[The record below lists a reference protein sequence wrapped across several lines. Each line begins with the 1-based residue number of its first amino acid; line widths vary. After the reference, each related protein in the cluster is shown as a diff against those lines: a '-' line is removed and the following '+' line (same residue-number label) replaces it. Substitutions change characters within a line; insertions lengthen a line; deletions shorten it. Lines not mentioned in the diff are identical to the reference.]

1 MKYLEE
7 KTSNVSILVENQF
20 PDFVKE
26 TNGKFLNFVS
36 KYYESQES
44 KYQPL
49 DVVSNLVDYYN
60 IGYYRYDKLIK
71 STKLSSPLDIGNDLV
86 VGGVDTGLKT
96 TSAITVDNTIGFP
109 DKNGYIKIDS
119 EIIYYKS
126 KTSTQFLNCT
136 RGTKALVLNSVP
148 KSEVSLVNSVPST
161 HITGSVVEN
170 IAFGFANEFLQRIK
184 SELAPSIP
192 EVLDESL
199 DLSNFIKN
207 IKSFYSAKGSLNS
220 HRILFKI
227 LFNDRKFNIKFKP
240 RGSGAK
246 IDINNTYGNI
256 PDLTAVKISDGGSG
270 YDNRVDS
277 NGNFLNAPF
286 IDILGNGFGA
296 LDGDGLRKNKSAIM
310 EVSSITN
317 GSIDG
322 VTIVDTGEK
331 GSYKGG
337 ITARVRP
344 RAFYE
349 DQIVKNTSNTGSGRV
364 EYYDAKNDELILYD
378 VSGYFLPNDEIV
390 TTTREKARA
399 FIAQSYV
406 TPTTSRNGLEVK
418 GETQNIE
425 FPKEYTFKTSN
436 SSSNEKTILKCR
448 ILEGYT
454 LTNNTLPKVV
464 TLRQNSDKIFGVNG
478 VDIEVDDNIRLSG
491 DVFLFDVSTNKDVN
505 KIYLPGSSVIT
516 KNISNITDSSSN
528 FVVTVDDATKFPVT
542 NGIIHVSGKEIFY
555 KTRTVNQFFGC
566 EYLTD
571 IGQSSKRSFSLGV
584 KDKVVS
590 LARLRYN
597 VKWTTSTR
605 YFIGDYVYHNNN
617 VYYAKN
623 TGISGSTAPTHTEG
637 FKYDGLDDSV
647 QWQYAGK
654 NRLDHTL
661 QSGGVKFEILGLPG
675 SVVVETSGSLYSSN
689 KFNFTKYD
697 SPNVKAYNFTTS
709 EISDRLSLILGTNY
723 NWTRKSVLEESGDN
737 SQTINNIKSLPSYES
752 LIGFNTQYDYEDY
765 IYVAGSGIPRWW
777 KDIVNLNTASLSS
790 SDAKKVAFKN
800 QKLVTRWKKSG
811 LISDTQAIGIGRK
824 TKKLIGLN
832 LDAIQVNSYKGN
844 TISEGYIQ
852 KFFIGNN
859 GGEYPVVY
867 SEDGNGF
874 GYTTDF
880 SKFPKISLSDGSN
893 LSNTNN
899 FIRISASVKSIN
911 FNKLAEVWTSTTNLT
926 GFTSKPK
933 IEVINNNPIKKL
945 DFTSFTPVSTA
956 TSRLE
961 FTNHGLETSDRVTFT
976 SPSNYFKNI
985 KNNDILFVNKFNN
998 NEFSLHRT
1006 KSDALLGSNKVN
1018 LSFNNITSPK
1028 YTITSDQINPLN
1040 FEEAVL
1046 DLSYKNGVIDNI
1058 LIVNSGKGY
1067 IELPTIRISDGGK
1080 VQGNDTWY
1088 VDVPFSKNSER
1099 LVDFAGPLVSYYN
1112 FDKENFNELSARVLN
1127 TDNSVKTPGFTEHTV
1142 SYTTV
1147 PTATFNFGVNAKATA
1162 STSNGSIV
1170 SLSIV
1175 DNGTNYTIPPI
1186 VKISGGGG
1194 KDAAVTS
1201 IINSSGNV
1209 SGFKILNGGS
1219 GYVTEPKVEIIS
1231 AETIKASVSPK
1242 LREWTFNLVREL
1254 NALGRLDSYGG
1265 YVYDDGDEKPYSGSS
1280 KSSYKLI
1287 SYENDFP
1294 KDIDKKQYYLIQNTD
1309 KLLARYILEKA
1320 PLGYAD
1326 SVATA
1331 LGTTKDNLTQQQILD
1346 NFNLHSPAITVSY
1359 DGIPVYGSRRILKQ
1373 RNVPL
1378 ITDITNSGYSAQ
1390 FDEAKSMYRLKYDVV
1405 TSGTAG
1411 RTQVNYTDNDG
1422 NAQTAYVL
1430 ISRPGGPS
1438 ITDFP
1443 IGTFIED
1450 YFYDESSA
1458 TDDSLDKHNGRF
1470 SITPEFPTGRYCYF
1484 ATTKS
1489 FDPITDQIIADS
1501 GISFKGFP
1509 YFIGDE
1515 FASEYDDYMNT
1526 RCRTND
1532 RIPSFFKRS
1541 FEKDIDDIPGLFPG
1555 LIHNDEYP
1563 SEDDGSTRTVANLTS
1578 VSPGSVDSVIIENKG
1593 DNYRVG
1599 DRLVSNNERTFG
1611 SGFDAIVSKV
1621 GGKEIRKVEL
1631 SNDGLETTFT
1641 TNKEHGLAIN
1651 DFVYINYIQP
1661 SYSLLINLHNNFLS
1675 NPVSTSKI
1683 SELGNFVLNPSN
1695 GDVSEYNNFT
1705 FYKINLNFKYTYQL
1719 NIPANSDWKLTYD
1732 IDKTNEFFTLEDS
1745 PTNTIVLNANKL
1757 PNRLYLHI
1765 GQKIYEI
1772 NKTRDYFGIQKVI
1785 STEPKKFT
1793 IKTIESAS
1801 GYETENISYTAK
1813 SFGALGPIEEVSIT
1827 GSGSGYRKLPTI
1839 EKILKKG
1846 STTEIAG
1853 NGKAI
1858 IQTNSNT
1865 IGTLQKLEYSS
1876 VGSSLTSSST
1886 TDYYLNIPAT
1896 AKIVN
1901 NFEIYDVEILTGG
1914 KNYEETVTLL
1924 VNGVESNAIL
1934 EATVNLGTISAVKV
1948 IDGGFNY
1955 SEEPTIT
1962 VKPSSSTTLTV
1973 RGSGATF
1980 KAKIRRKSIT
1990 KGSKLTGNVNSILFP
2005 VPIESTVVSFDSIS
2019 SVLEFDEDAGQ
2030 FKDGDNIYYGGI
2042 LYGKIQSIRRTK
2054 AYAKVSPITN
2064 IIESRTDIS
2073 GKTSEYLQRLTDSNY
2088 YQDWSY
2094 SITSSR
2100 DTKEWKKSQDEN
2112 THPAGFK
2119 QFGKKIIER
2128 RKFFFKNPLDV
2139 FKSNL
2144 IFSPKI
2150 TGKIDSFVKLSPCG
2164 KQRLFLPNVA
2174 AFNIDSYI
2182 VGTESNAKGKVID
2195 KTETSIIIEL
2205 YDNVNFIIGEIIVP
2219 VSQEFVRGTSS
2230 ATNKLFNFWNGI
2242 FQEPGVSYDASS
2254 GSSITYVPRYTV
2266 GDSDK
2271 IIIHEITETVIVD
2284 GVAVADKYISLD
2296 SQTLPAGQNSISFR
2310 LNRVPYVVNSSNLE
2324 NFIVSI
2330 GGVVQNTGS
2339 MTASNNSILLGGS
2352 ASIDSKAFAI
2362 VHPKLSK
2369 LTFQS
2374 SNGNSGTHTITSGQT
2389 ITNDCQLL
2397 IFREGLLQSQ
2407 LVTNYTRSGNTIT
2420 LTGGEQIDSD
2430 ELFGWHFNG
2439 TITCSVTDGSTIN
2452 QNKLLRILNC
2462 ETTFFRQKIES
2473 NAEKRPE
2480 SLYELRKENISGTV
2494 ALNGASEITG
2504 FDTRFTYTTPRTS
2517 ESFIEVLDPI
2527 DFSGGHTSITLK
2539 KNGQNYSPEHGH
2551 ESLIVMV
2558 NNRTLQEGTDYTLAT
2573 GPHRISFT
2581 QAYTSSDKGTILDV
2595 HGSYVS
2601 KRLNNL
2607 QVLQDDTKTTFNLT
2621 HDGVPKYVNNISD
2634 IFVVRDG
2641 LLKIPVNNFVDH
2653 RNVTLESH
2661 TVNDNKITF
2670 LDSPAANENIK
2681 LAYFTRQL
2689 LPSYTKNVVLDRPS
2703 CFTGNISV
2711 FPITQLGDLVSPAN
2725 INNLFVIRNGV
2736 VQKPSTD
2743 FTISGDKLTFT
2754 TAPSHDETIEVFYS
2768 YDGLNQNIMLDNLT
2782 GINGSTTTHQLTN
2795 SGTAF
2800 TSASA
2805 AHELFVVRNGVVQNP
2820 TQDYTVSGSQITFT
2834 TALQTSESIHIIYV
2848 HAATE
2853 IGISSSTAVD
2863 TTTHEYTLASAA
2875 ASGDEN
2881 HYVVYADGVPNLYNK
2896 GFTFHN
2902 NRSKVRLTHRV
2913 GQVPTDVF
2921 IVKYTSVTTIDD
2933 VIDCPDG
2940 VRTRFRLLQSGANLT
2955 PSEIV
2960 QDADILIVRNGVVLE
2975 PGVQYTI
2982 GATKKYVDL
2991 TSAPAAN
2998 DEFFFVKMYGNLKKT
3013 LTNVSGNIYDLS
3025 DTYTD
3030 DDDKEDLVVFSNNT
3044 WKFRGD
3050 GFDFTDN
3057 NTIQLT
3063 SAHTTGNLFAIR
3075 FFGGFNRLDDIHTPF
3090 DGSRTKFNLFYNND
3104 NFVAPGTI
3112 DNDNI
3117 PDSSS
3122 LFVCKNNDV
3131 LEPGQDYT
3139 LVGDIKTQIQFTTAP
3154 TSSDVINV
3162 SVHGSFTKLD
3172 TIASGS
3178 GTMFSLTKSSAAYYP
3193 NADIERPRD
3202 HENQIL
3208 VFKNGD
3214 IQSPIYDYYI
3224 DNNKVVFLTAATGER
3239 LTFVDYRGTPND
3251 VKVINR
3257 LNQLS
3262 VGDEVTIP
3270 GEDYTRSVTEVR
3282 SPTVAIA
3289 KQLIP
3294 NGKFISGNSYIA
3306 HEVKKN
3312 QNNVSVGDTFTA
3324 SGTTHSDVTVAL
3336 NNTTTLQDRSP
3347 TGFAGT
3353 VAYSNGEVSNITLT
3367 NGGDHYKNPIVIR
3380 TKGPGTSAKA
3390 IIGAGI
3396 GGTLDGTTIDLIYP
3410 GENIYVDQTAVATLY
3425 ASVYKRLP
3433 LHKSNIRKSTNLQTS
3448 VNTTVET
3455 LVVGNVAD
3463 LPSNSPSITL
3473 SGTGGGV
3480 PTSFQIYISNGGV
3493 RKVEILNGGSGWD
3506 DRSIEVEVTGGG
3518 GSGCVL
3524 EPVLNNSGTITD
3536 LIVRNPGTG
3545 YDTFKVIAYDRTN
3558 NTREVIDYTSVDT
3571 SNNTIK
3577 GCTRG
3582 VAGTSAVSHAAN
3594 VENPDNP
3601 TTGTMIYFDNYL

>member
-60 IGYYRYDKLIK
+60 IGYYRYDKLVQ
-71 STKLSSPLDIGNDLV
+71 STTLSNPLDAGTDLV
-86 VGGVDTGLKT
+86 VGDIDTGLKT
-96 TSAITVDNTIGFP
+96 TNAITVDSTIGFP
-109 DKNGYIKIDS
+109 DKNGYIRIDS

-126 KTSTQFLNCT
+126 KTSTQFLDCT

-148 KSEVSLVNSVPST
+148 KSEVTLVNSSPET

-207 IKSFYSAKGSLNS
+207 IKSFYSAKGSLSS

-240 RGSGAK
+240 RGSDAK

-270 YDNRVDS
+270 YDGRVDL
-277 NGNFLNAPF
+277 NGNFLNSPF

-296 LDGDGLRKNKSAIM
+296 LDDDGLRKNKSAIM

-317 GSIDG
+317 GIIDG
-322 VTIVDTGEK
+322 VRILDTGES

-399 FIAQSYV
+399 FISQSYV
-406 TPTTSRNGLEVK
+406 TPTTSRNGLEVI

-425 FPKEYTFKTSN
+425 FPKNYTFKTSN

-464 TLRQNSDKIFGVNG
+464 TLSQNSDKIFGVSG
-478 VDIEVDDNIRLSG
+478 VDIEVDDNLRLSDG
-491 DVFLFDVSTNKDVN
+491 IFLFDISTNKDSGKV
-505 KIYLPGSSVIT
+505 YLPGSTVIT
-516 KNISNITDSSSN
+516 KNISNITESSSN

-555 KTRTVNQFFGC
+555 KTRSVNQFFGC

-571 IGQSSKRSFSLGV
+571 IGQTSKRSFSLGI

-605 YFIGDYVYHNNN
+605 YFVGDYVYHNNN

-623 TGISGSTAPTHTEG
+623 TGISGSTAPIHTEG

-661 QSGGVKFEILGLPG
+661 HSSGVKFEILGLPG
-675 SVVVETSGSLYSSN
+675 PVVVETTGSLYSSN
-689 KFNFTKYD
+689 KFNFAKYD

-709 EISDRLSLILGTNY
+709 EISDRLSLVLGTNY
-723 NWTRKSVLEESGDN
+723 NWTRKSVLEEGTDN
-737 SQTINNIKSLPSYES
+737 SQTIANIRSLPSYES

-777 KDIVNLNTASLSS
+777 KDIVNLNTATLSS

-800 QKLVTRWKKSG
+800 QKLVTRWKKSS
-811 LISDTQAIGIGRK
+811 LISDTQAIGVGRK
-824 TKKLIGLN
+824 TKKAIGLN

-852 KFFIGNN
+852 KFFIGDN

-874 GYTTDF
+874 GYTADF
-880 SKFPKISLSDGSN
+880 SKFPKISLNDGNN
-893 LSNTNN
+893 LSNTRNLV
-899 FIRISASVKSIN
+899 RISASVKSIN
-911 FNKLAEVWTSTTNLT
+911 FNKLAEIWTSTGNLS
-926 GFTSKPK
+926 GFTAKPK

-945 DFTSFTPVSTA
+945 DFTSFSPVNTV
-956 TSRLE
+956 TSRLQ

-976 SPSNYFKNI
+976 SQSNYFNNI
-985 KNNDILFVNKFNN
+985 KNNDILFVNKFDNN
-998 NEFSLHRT
+998 QFTLHKT

-1018 LSFNNITSPK
+1018 LSFNNIVNPK
-1028 YTITSDQINPLN
+1028 YTFTSDQINPLN

-1046 DLSYKNGVIDNI
+1046 DLSYKNGVVDNI

-1067 IELPTIRISDGGK
+1067 IELPTIRISGGGK
-1080 VQGNDTWY
+1080 IENDDIWY
-1088 VDVPFSKNSER
+1088 VDLPFSKDSER
-1099 LVDFAGPLVSYYN
+1099 LVEFVGPLVSYYN
-1112 FDKENFNELSARVLN
+1112 FDKENFNELSVRVLN

-1142 SYTTV
+1142 SYTTL
-1147 PTATFNFGVNAKATA
+1147 PSATFNFGVDAKSTA
-1162 STSNGSIV
+1162 STLNGSIV
-1170 SLSIV
+1170 SLSII
-1175 DNGTNYTIPPI
+1175 NAGSNYTIPPI

-1194 KDAAVTS
+1194 KDAVVTS
-1201 IINSSGNV
+1201 IINNNGNV
-1209 SGFKILNGGS
+1209 SGFKIVNGGS

-1231 AETIKASVSPK
+1231 AETTKASVSPK

-1254 NALGRLDSYGG
+1254 NDLDRLDSYGG
-1265 YVYDDGDEKPYSGSS
+1265 YVYDSGDEKPYSGS
-1280 KSSYKLI
+1280 KSSYQLI
-1287 SYENDFP
+1287 SYKNDFP
-1294 KDIDKKQYYLIQNTD
+1294 KDIDGKQYYLIQNTD
-1309 KLLARYILEKA
+1309 KLLARYILEKS

-1326 SVATA
+1326 TIATG
-1331 LGTTKDNLTQQQILD
+1331 LGTTKENLTQQQILD
-1346 NFNLHSPAITVSY
+1346 NFILHSPAITVSY
-1359 DGIPVYGSRRILKQ
+1359 DGIPVYGSRRILKE

-1378 ITDITNSGYSAQ
+1378 ITDNANANYASQ
-1390 FDEAKSMYRLKYDVV
+1390 FDEAKSMYRLKYDIV
-1405 TSGTAG
+1405 TSSTPG

-1430 ISRPGGPS
+1430 ISRTDGPS
-1438 ITDFP
+1438 ITEFP

-1526 RCRTND
+1526 RCRSND
-1532 RIPSFFKRS
+1532 KIPSFFKRS

-1555 LIHNDEYP
+1555 LSHNDEYP
-1563 SEDDGSTRTVANLTS
+1563 SESDASTKTIANLTS
-1578 VSPGSVDSVIIENKG
+1578 TSPGSVDSVIIENKG
-1593 DNYRVG
+1593 DDYRVG
-1599 DRLVSNNERTFG
+1599 DRLVADNNRTFG

-1621 GGKEIRKVEL
+1621 GGKEIRKVEI
-1631 SNDGLETTFT
+1631 SDDGLETTFT
-1641 TNKEHGLAIN
+1641 TNKEHGLSIN
-1651 DFVYINYIQP
+1651 DFVYMNYIQP
-1661 SYSLLINLHNNFLS
+1661 NYNPQINLHNNS
-1675 NPVSTSKI
+1675 VGNPVSTSRI
-1683 SELGNFVLNPSN
+1683 FELSDFVLTPSN
-1695 GDVSEYNNFT
+1695 GDVSVYTDFT

-1745 PTNTIVLNANKL
+1745 PTNTIVLDATKL

-1772 NKTRDYFGIQKVI
+1772 NKTTDYFGIQKVVSI
-1785 STEPKKFT
+1785 KPKKFV

-1801 GYETENISYTAK
+1801 GYEIENISYTAK
-1813 SFGALGPIEEVSIT
+1813 SFNALGPIEEVSIT

-1858 IQTNSNT
+1858 IQTNSDT
-1865 IGTLQKLEYSS
+1865 IGTLKKLEYSS
-1876 VGSSLTSSST
+1876 IGSSLTSSST

-1914 KNYEETVTLL
+1914 QNYEDSVTLL
-1924 VNGVESNAIL
+1924 VNGIESNAVL
-1934 EATVNLGTISAVKV
+1934 EATVNLGTISNVKV

-1973 RGSGATF
+1973 EGSGATF
-1980 KAKIRRKSIT
+1980 KAKIRRKKLT
-1990 KGSKLTGNVNSILFP
+1990 KGTKLTGNVNSILFP
-2005 VPIESTVVSFDSIS
+2005 VPIETTVVSFDSTS

-2030 FKDGDNIYYGGI
+2030 LKDGDNIYYGGV

-2054 AYAKVSPITN
+2054 AYAKVSPTASIV
-2064 IIESRTDIS
+2064 ESKTDIS
-2073 GKTSEYLQRLTDSNY
+2073 GKTSEYLQKLTDSNY

-2150 TGKIDSFVKLSPCG
+2150 TGKIDSRVKLSPCG
-2164 KQRLFLPNVA
+2164 KQKLFFSDINNIA
-2174 AFNIDSYI
+2174 NFNIDSYI
-2182 VGTESNAKGKVID
+2182 VGTESNAVGKIVD
-2195 KTETSIIIEL
+2195 KTESSINIQL
-2205 YDNVNFIIGEIIVP
+2205 YDNIEFIVGEIIVP
-2219 VSQEFVRGTSS
+2219 VSQDFVRGTAS
-2230 ATNKLFNFWNGI
+2230 ATNRLFNFWNGI
-2242 FQEPGVSYDASS
+2242 LQEPGVSYDASS
-2254 GSSITYVPRYTV
+2254 GTPTTYVPRYKV
-2266 GDSDK
+2266 EDSDK
-2271 IIIHEITETVIVD
+2271 IINYEFT
-2284 GVAVADKYISLD
+2284 GDKYTLLD
-2296 SQTLPAGQNSISFR
+2296 SQTLQAGQSSISFR
-2310 LNRVPYVVNSSNLE
+2310 LNRVPYVVNPSNLE

-2330 GGVVQNTGS
+2330 GGIVQNTGS

-2352 ASIDSKAFAI
+2352 ASVDSKAFALH
-2362 VHPKLSK
+2362 HPNLSK
-2369 LTFQS
+2369 LTFQP

-2389 ITNDCQLL
+2389 ITSDCQLL
-2397 IFREGLLQSQ
+2397 IFRDGLLQSQ
-2407 LVTNYTRSGNTIT
+2407 LVSNYTRSGNTIT
-2420 LTGGEQIDSD
+2420 LTGGEQIDST
-2430 ELFGWHFNG
+2430 ELFGWHFDG
-2439 TITCSVTDGSTIN
+2439 TIACNVTDGSTIN
-2452 QNKLLRILNC
+2452 QNKLLRIISC
-2462 ETTFFRQKIES
+2462 EKTFLRQKIES
-2473 NAEKRPE
+2473 NSEKRPE

-2581 QAYTSSDKGTILDV
+2581 QTYNSSDKGTILDV

-2601 KRLNNL
+2601 KRLDNL
-2607 QVLQDDTKTTFNLT
+2607 QVLQDDTKHTFNLT

-2634 IFVVRDG
+2634 IFVIRDG
-2641 LLKIPVNNFVDH
+2641 LLKIPANNFVDH

-2661 TVNDNKITF
+2661 TINDNKITF

-2689 LPSYTKNVVLDRPS
+2689 LPSYTKNVILDKPS
-2703 CFTGNISV
+2703 CFNGNLSN
-2711 FPITQLGDLVSPAN
+2711 FPITELGDLISPAN

-2743 FTISGDKLTFT
+2743 FTISGSQLTFT
-2754 TAPSHDETIEVFYS
+2754 TAPTHDETVEVFYS

-2782 GINGSTTTHQLTN
+2782 GVDGQSAVHQLTN
-2795 SGTAF
+2795 GGTAF

-2805 AHELFVVRNGVVQNP
+2805 SHELFVVRNGVVQNP

-2834 TALQTSESIHIIYV
+2834 TTLQPSESIHIIYV

-2853 IGISSSTAVD
+2853 IGISSSTAID
-2863 TTTHEYTLASAA
+2863 TTTHEYTLGSAA

-2881 HYVVYADGVPNLYNK
+2881 HYVVYANGVPNLYNK
-2896 GFTFHN
+2896 GFTFHD

-2955 PSEIV
+2955 PSQIA
-2960 QDADILIVRNGVVLE
+2960 QDSDILIVRNGVVLE

-2991 TSAPAAN
+2991 TSAPAVN
-2998 DEFFFVKMYGNLKKT
+2998 DEFFFVKMFGNLKKT

-3025 DTYTD
+3025 DTYVE
-3030 DDDKEDLVVFSNNT
+3030 DDKEDLVVFSNNT

-3050 GFDFTDN
+3050 GFDFTDD

-3063 SAHTTGNLFAIR
+3063 SAHTTGNLFAIK

-3090 DGSRTKFNLFYNND
+3090 DGSRTKFNLFHNTN
-3104 NFVAPGTI
+3104 NFVASGTI

-3122 LFVCKNNDV
+3122 LFVCKNNDI

-3154 TSSDVINV
+3154 VATDVIDI

-3178 GTMFSLTKSSAAYYP
+3178 GTVFSLTKSSSAYYP

-3312 QNNVSVGDTFTA
+3312 QNNVSVGDVFTA
-3324 SGTTHSDVTVAL
+3324 SGTTHSDVTIAL
-3336 NNTTTLQDRSP
+3336 NNAATLQDRSP

-3353 VAYSNGEVSNITLT
+3353 VTHSNGKVSNITLT
-3367 NGGDHYKNPIVIR
+3367 NAGDHYKNPIVIR

-3396 GGTLDGTTIDLIYP
+3396 SGALDGTTIDLIYP
-3410 GENIYVDQTAVATLY
+3410 GENIYANQIAVATLY

-3448 VNTTVET
+3448 INTTVET

-3480 PTSFQIYISNGGV
+3480 PTSFQIHISNGGV
-3493 RKVEILNGGSGWD
+3493 RKVDILNGGSGWD

-3524 EPVLNNSGTITD
+3524 EPVLNSFGTITD

-3545 YDTFKVIAYDRTN
+3545 YDTFRVIAYDRTN
-3558 NTREVIDYTSVDT
+3558 NTREVIEYTTVDT
-3571 SNNTIK
+3571 INNTIK

-3582 VAGTSAVSHAAN
+3582 IAGTSAVSHVAN